1 VQGDG
6 AGTATILYTDVVG
19 STDLRVRLGDVEADL
34 LRRRHDDAL
43 RAAVSKR
50 GGTVVKG
57 LGDGILAAFRAS
69 AEAATAAH
77 DIQCEIDR
85 LNRQARDDQRIEVRI
100 GISAGDVSW
109 EDGDCH
115 GTPVVTAA
123 RLCDAAEGG
132 QILCDDLV
140 RGLVRGHTEL
150 SFSLVGEVELK
161 GLPEPVVT
169 YELPWSVAVA
179 ATSAL
184 PAPLRHQAGELP
196 FAARDEERVRLGEA
210 WKRAQVERATTVL
223 LAGEPGIGKTRI
235 ASEVARQAHDEG
247 AIVVLGRCDEH
258 LAAAHAPWTELL
270 RQVVADVSDEVIIEH
285 VARHGGEIARLVPDL
300 ARRAPDAPPPT
311 QSDPDT
317 ERLLLFDA
325 VVRLLEGAAADAP
338 LVVVLDDAHWADAG
352 SLHLLRHV
360 VGHIDPDTHL
370 LMLVTY
376 RDTDVDRGHPLS
388 GALADLHRAAG
399 TERISLRG
407 LDEAGMRAF
416 LEAAGGHPLADEG
429 IVLAQRLAAE
439 TDGNPFFVTEVLR
452 HLVETGAIVQ
462 RDGQWVG
469 TTDTGQAGLPEGVRD
484 VVGQRL
490 SRLSVEANDLLRTAA
505 VVGREFSV
513 DVVAAVNDA
522 DEDAAGDAL
531 DEAVAARLV
540 DEVEGSPGRLSFS
553 HALVRQTLLEEL
565 TTNKRLRLHRR
576 IAELLDQRRG
586 TPIELLAYHYL
597 EAAVAGVAA
606 RAIECACEAAR
617 GAVSRMAW
625 EDALDLYERALEVV
639 DLLDEDDP
647 GTRAD
652 ILSNMA
658 HAHHGLGE
666 SDAARTRALSAAEL
680 ARAAHDGARLAEAG
694 VAYQGELGTWATPSD
709 PVGVEIMREG
719 LASLSPDR
727 GDVRAR
733 AQAALA
739 HALLLS
745 PGGAL
750 AEADEAVAAARHA
763 GNDRVLGEALLV
775 RAWAVRGALPAAD
788 RRRAAEEAS
797 AFAAAR
803 NDRRLELS
811 ASYQLGN
818 AQLQSGDLAGAA
830 ATFARGSDYQGAM
843 EGWSLADFEASL
855 AIAEGRF
862 AEAVVLS
869 DRAHALGEALGDTNE
884 FIHAFQRCMVALAVG
899 DLDQARSNQERGA
912 ATVAGSVVPSAAV
925 TALASGDERSARELL
940 ASWVVDIQPLLPQLM
955 RYVMPHYLSIL
966 ALQLGTVAGLD
977 DLIAYTDRF
986 AGELIGSDAAILG
999 AADAARGRF
1008 AAARGDLDR
1017 SVALIESGHALHER
1031 LQLHQLIVESG
1042 LDLGRVLLRRDG
1054 PGDRE
1059 AAQLVLG
1066 ETVDTAD
1073 RIGMAPALATAR
1085 ALIT

>member
-19 STDLRVRLGDVEADL
+19 STELRVRLGDVEADL

-43 RAAVSKR
+43 RATVSR
-50 GGTVVKG
+50 HGGSVVKG

-77 DIQCEIDR
+77 DIQREIDR
-85 LNRQARDDQRIEVRI
+85 MNRQARDDQRIGVRI

-150 SFSLVGEVELK
+150 SFTLVGELTLK

-169 YELPWSVAVA
+169 YELPWSAAMA
-179 ATSAL
+179 ATSPL

-196 FAARDEERVRLGEA
+196 FAAREQERVRLAEA

-247 AIVVLGRCDEH
+247 AMVVLGRCDEH

-270 RQVVADVSDEVIIEH
+270 RQVVSNSGDEVIVEH
-285 VARHGGEIARLVPDL
+285 VARHGGEITRLVPDL
-300 ARRAPDAPPPT
+300 ARRAPDAPPPAQT
-311 QSDPDT
+311 DPDT
-317 ERLLLFDA
+317 ERLLLFEA
-325 VVRLLEGAAADAP
+325 VVHLLAAAAVNDP
-338 LVVVLDDAHWADAG
+338 LVIILDDAHWADTG
-352 SLHLLRHV
+352 SVHLLRHV

-370 LMLVTY
+370 LLVVTY

-388 GALADLHRAAG
+388 AALADLHRTAG
-399 TERISLRG
+399 TERIALRG

-429 IVLAQRLAAE
+429 LVLAQRLAVE

-462 RDGQWVG
+462 HDGQWVG

-490 SRLSVEANDLLRTAA
+490 SRLSLEANDLLRTAA
-505 VVGREFSV
+505 VVGREFTV
-513 DVVAAVNDA
+513 DVVAAVNGVD
-522 DEDAAGDAL
+522 DEAAGDAL

-576 IAELLDQRRG
+576 IAELLDQQRG
-586 TPIELLAYHYL
+586 TPIEQLAYHYL
-597 EAAVAGVAA
+597 EAAVAGVAP

-639 DLLDEDDP
+639 DLLDDDDP

-652 ILSNMA
+652 ILSAMA

-666 SDAARTRALSAAEL
+666 SDAARARALTAAEL
-680 ARAAHDGARLAEAG
+680 ARGVNEPARLAEAG
-694 VAYQGELGTWATPSD
+694 IAYQGDLGVWARPSD
-709 PVGVEIMREG
+709 PIGVEIVREGLDALGPDRPDIRARG
-719 LASLSPDR
+719 LASL
-727 GDVRAR
+727 
-733 AQAALA
+733 A
-739 HALLLS
+739 HALILA

-750 AEADEAVAAARHA
+750 AEADEAVEAARSA
-763 GNDRVLGEALLV
+763 GDERVLSDALVV
-775 RAWAVRGALPAAD
+775 RAWAVRGTLPVD
-788 RRRAAEEAS
+788 QRLRAAEGAV
-797 AFAAAR
+797 AFAVDHNYR
-803 NDRRLELS
+803 QNELS
-811 ASYQLGN
+811 ACYQLGN
-818 AQLQSGDLAGAA
+818 AQLQMGDLAGAA
-830 ATFARGSDYQGAM
+830 ETFARGSDFRGAM
-843 EGWSLADFEASL
+843 EGWSVADFQASL

-862 AEAVVLS
+862 AEAEALS
-869 DRAHALGEALGDTNE
+869 DRAHSLGEALGDTND
-884 FIHAFQRCMVALAVG
+884 FVHAYQHWTLAIAVG
-899 DLDQARSNQERGA
+899 DVAEAQVWHERGA
-912 ATVAGSVVPSAAV
+912 ATVAGSVVPSAPI
-925 TALASGDERSARELL
+925 TALAAGDDAQARRLL
-940 ASWVVDIQPLLPQLM
+940 AAWIDEIQPLLPGIM
-955 RYVMPHYLSIL
+955 RYVMPHHLSML
-966 ALQLGTVAGLD
+966 ALQLATVAGLD
-977 DLIAYTDRF
+977 DLIKDADRS
-986 AGELIGSDAAILG
+986 AGELLGSDAGILG

-1008 AAARGDLDR
+1008 AAVRDDLDTA
-1017 SVALIESGHALHER
+1017 VALLEAGHALHLR
-1031 LQLHQLIVESG
+1031 LELHQLIVESG
-1042 LDLGRVLLRRDG
+1042 LDLGRILLRRNG
-1054 PGDRE
+1054 PRDQE
-1059 AAQLVLG
+1059 VAQHVLG
-1066 ETVDTAD
+1066 ETAQTAE
-1073 RIGMAPALATAR
+1073 RIGMAPALRDAR
-1085 ALIT
+1085 ALLA